1 MKVSKTCR
9 PPYSQVVICDPT
21 TKVVVPLW
29 EKGVPL
35 VATDTCILC
44 GCMPDMDGDTD
55 FTLGPSAELE
65 IERFRV
71 FETLLKTPGQ
81 RIGLENVWGDPLLG
95 MATANVETRV
105 RIWTNRFLSPDKV
118 IVGID

>member
-1 MKVSKTCR
+1 
-9 PPYSQVVICDPT
+9 
-21 TKVVVPLW
+21 
-29 EKGVPL
+29 
-35 VATDTCILC
+35 
-44 GCMPDMDGDTD
+44 MPDMDGDTD